1 MAAGNARTHVLLTL
15 GVLFT
20 IGGASRILPS
30 TFAIAE
36 DKTAA
41 ASAELDADAL
51 QASYVP
57 ADTDAADA
65 VDKICLTGETAEA
78 LAKDQEALDVRVEA
92 IQEQELSLQ
101 ARKIDLD
108 QRAEELQALQK
119 TLEDRWR
126 QMSAEADQDVE
137 HLAQMYAAMKP
148 DQAAPIFNQ
157 MDPGFAAGFL
167 RLMQSDQAGM
177 ILASMDSS
185 KAYIVSVKLASLNDD
200 IRAAQ

>member
-101 ARKIDLD
+101 LGRKSQQYSLPY
-108 QRAEELQALQK
+108 QLY
-119 TLEDRWR
+119 TY
-126 QMSAEADQDVE
+126 S
-137 HLAQMYAAMKP
+137 
-148 DQAAPIFNQ
+148 
-157 MDPGFAAGFL
+157 
-167 RLMQSDQAGM
+167 RLGL
-177 ILASMDSS
+177 ILTQHS
-185 KAYIVSVKLASLNDD
+185 
-200 IRAAQ
+200 